1 MYSKF
6 LKRAFD
12 FTLSFIALV
21 VLSPLFL
28 LLTLVGAAAMKGNP
42 FFLQPRPG
50 KKGKDGNEKIFRLI
64 KFRTMSNKKDENG
77 NLLPDAER
85 LNRYGKFLRSTSAD
99 ELPSLLNI
107 CKGDLAIVGPRP
119 LLVEYLPWYTEEERH
134 RHDVRPGLTGWA
146 QVNGRNSVN
155 WDRRLQLDLEY
166 VSHIT
171 LAKDIQI
178 IFLTVKKVLSKSDV
192 SENTRETEGNLADI
206 RREKAERHKSEMI

>member
-1 MYSKF
+1 M
-6 LKRAFD
+6 
-12 FTLSFIALV
+12 
-21 VLSPLFL
+21 
-28 LLTLVGAAAMKGNP
+28 
-42 FFLQPRPG
+42 
-50 KKGKDGNEKIFRLI
+50 
-64 KFRTMSNKKDENG
+64 
-77 NLLPDAER
+77 
-85 LNRYGKFLRSTSAD
+85 
-99 ELPSLLNI
+99 
-107 CKGDLAIVGPRP
+107 
-119 LLVEYLPWYTEEERH
+119 VEYLPWYTEEERH

-146 QVNGRNSVN
+146 QVNGRNSVG

>member
-1 MYSKF
+1 M
-6 LKRAFD
+6 R
-12 FTLSFIALV
+12 I
-21 VLSPLFL
+21 
-28 LLTLVGAAAMKGNP
+28 
-42 FFLQPRPG
+42 
-50 KKGKDGNEKIFRLI
+50 
-64 KFRTMSNKKDENG
+64 
-77 NLLPDAER
+77 
-85 LNRYGKFLRSTSAD
+85 KFLRSTSAD

-146 QVNGRNSVN
+146 QVNGRNSVG